1 MSQGGSYDQG
11 DHHPLLDLL
20 KQLYGARDLVVEAYE
35 RSGADLD
42 EKAAARVEPLIKAHL
57 IRREGSG
64 GLRLNQRLQKVFDSA
79 LRKNRIAA
87 INTDLNAELMAAELA
102 MRQLQDVKMT
112 GRVDELLPARD
123 EVEQHLLS
131 MYDIL
136 DDSST
141 AIYNR
146 VTSSYG
152 MQRNPELRQRENEL
166 YNRQLTQL
174 VDSYH
179 QMRRAL
185 YEEPFSLDQDVMAF
199 IGNLDIRCM
208 EVVDR
213 ITRTQN
219 TIRDNLFKVR
229 ELEQRARKI
238 RAVADHLRHNPGFEA
253 LNTQDALEHHPF
265 FRSIT
270 PIGVLATPG
279 LTDIGVSESCA
290 ELVGKLSETLKY
302 QKPTTQREES
312 SLRSAEQAVKSAQPS
327 ALDRL
332 VKRLLATCHSQQQ
345 PLSALEFWR
354 SHDKPEAIAD
364 LHESEWLYGLALYM
378 DADPVTSTGT
388 KTSESA
394 RLYTHARGRHPLSG
408 THDLVDLYVYPAHM
422 AASKVATM
430 VEEADNHAGAEA
442 ERTL

>member
-1 MSQGGSYDQG
+1 MKNSGGSDHT
-11 DHHPLLDLL
+11 DHHPLKDLI
-20 KQLYGARDLVVEAYE
+20 KQMYGARDLIVGAYE
-35 RSGADLD
+35 RTGVDLD
-42 EKAAARVEPLIKAHL
+42 DKSMAQIEPLIKAHL
-57 IRREGSG
+57 VRREGVA
-64 GLRLNQRLQKVFDSA
+64 GLRLNQKLQKVFDSA

-102 MRQLQDVKMT
+102 MRQLQDVKMS
-112 GRVDELLPARD
+112 GMVDELAPARD

-152 MQRNPELRQRENEL
+152 LQRNPDIRQRENEL

-179 QMRRAL
+179 QMRNGL
-185 YEEPFSLDQDVMAF
+185 YEEPFTLDQDIVAF

-219 TIRDNLFKVR
+219 TIRDNLFRVR

-238 RAVADHLRHNPGFEA
+238 RAVADHLRRNPGFEA
-253 LNTQDALEHHPF
+253 TNTQEALDAHPY
-265 FRSIT
+265 FRSISPT
-270 PIGVLATPG
+270 TVLAVPD
-279 LTDIGVSESCA
+279 LNDSGVAEKCS

-302 QKPTTQREES
+302 RQPTTERGES
-312 SLRSAEQAVKSAQPS
+312 TLRSRGQVVKKTAPS
-327 ALDRL
+327 ALDAMA
-332 VKRLLATCHSQQQ
+332 KSLLAQCFADRK
-345 PLSALEFWR
+345 PVSAREFWNT
-354 SHDKPEAIAD
+354 HDRPSAIAD

-378 DADPVTSTGT
+378 DADPVTAGGR
-388 KTSESA
+388 KTSEIALLYMHAKA
-394 RLYTHARGRHPLSG
+394 RHSLSG
-408 THDLVDLYVYPAHM
+408 THELVDLFVYPAHM
-422 AASKVATM
+422 TRGDVAQAIR
-430 VEEADNHAGAEA
+430 VRESRQQESPA
-442 ERTL
+442 